1 MKLIV
6 IDPHVT
12 ARSPSMRAWV
22 GAFPGIR
29 DLFESVE
36 VWAGECDLPEGD
48 GVVWKRFLQRL
59 PTWTL
64 HARDYQRRVLAM
76 ARGLPSGGRH
86 LVQVTGCVVPAADIR
101 YIHYWN
107 SALLEEHA
115 ARRETF
121 PLPVTKKLPALLA
134 ARDEK
139 AAVKS
144 AKAADNWW
152 VVSRSLAEKI
162 KASGAAGHFEVLPNQ
177 YDPARFNPAVRT
189 EWRDR
194 MRADYG
200 FQPDEK
206 ILVFSAFGHFERKG
220 LHQAAEAV
228 RLLRNKGHAVRLLVL
243 GGTPATVERFRGSLA
258 PEQRDGL
265 VFAGLV
271 DGIERHL
278 AAADGLLFPS
288 HFEAFSLAEI
298 EAAAL
303 GLRLYL
309 TPHYGSE
316 MILRGPDNGRL
327 LPWDAA
333 GMAEVI
339 AEDITSGIL
348 GETHRIMA
356 EALTP
361 EAYGKRLRALYQDA
375 IRRTEDPRSSFQSP
389 F

>member
-1 MKLIV
+1 
-6 IDPHVT
+6 
-12 ARSPSMRAWV
+12 
-22 GAFPGIR
+22 
-29 DLFESVE
+29 
-36 VWAGECDLPEGD
+36 
-48 GVVWKRFLQRL
+48 
-59 PTWTL
+59 
-64 HARDYQRRVLAM
+64 
-76 ARGLPSGGRH
+76 
-86 LVQVTGCVVPAADIR
+86 VQVTGCVVPAADIR

-115 ARRETF
+115 ARRDTF
-121 PLPVTKKLPALLA
+121 PLPVTKKLPAMLA
-134 ARDEK
+134 ARDER

-144 AKAADNWW
+144 ARAADSWW

-162 KASGAAGHFEVLPNQ
+162 QLGGAAGHFEVLPNQ
-177 YDPARFNPAVRT
+177 YDPLRFNPAVRT

-220 LHQAAEAV
+220 LRQAIEAV
-228 RLLRNKGHAVRLLVL
+228 ELLRRKGHAVRLLVL
-243 GGTPATVERFRGSLA
+243 GGTPATVERFRGSLTPA
-258 PEQRDGL
+258 QRDGC

-271 DGIERHL
+271 DSIERHL
-278 AAADGLLFPS
+278 VTADGLLFPS

-316 MILRGPDNGRL
+316 MILREPDNGRL

-339 AEDITSGIL
+339 ARDITAGML
-348 GETHRIMA
+348 GQTHQVMA
-356 EALTP
+356 EAITP
-361 EAYGKRLRALYQDA
+361 EVYGRTLRTLYQDA
-375 IRRTEDPRSSFQSP
+375 IGRKAAAVTG
-389 F
+389 